1 MQWGFAVS
9 FGVVSSSGCGA
20 GFWPEGISP
29 QGYQATPAWPASGAT
44 VVALLLTRA
53 HRLLLSGR
61 VNGFHLLPLPLM
73 NLLDF
78 VPLLR
83 DGKRRVRA
91 HRLPF
96 LPRLLCEDAPLL
108 HRRLGNSGDLPAGFD
123 RRLRRT

>member
-1 MQWGFAVS
+1 MGLRRIVRSRLVFRLRCGLLARRHFAAGLPS
-9 FGVVSSSGCGA
+9 DSGMA
-20 GFWPEGISP
+20 
-29 QGYQATPAWPASGAT
+29 ASGAT

-96 LPRLLCEDAPLL
+96 LPRLLCEDAQLL